1 MSLNIDIGSQALF
14 PSLPL
19 PEILV
24 NSDDYNRV
32 MLLAEKVS
40 MTMPYVSAYLERELN
55 RAEVCDPWNPA
66 GVSMG
71 HRVMFRLD
79 EEPLTRIGRLTYPN
93 RPFGEKGNVPILGPV
108 GAALIGMRRNSAIE
122 WLDEG
127 RTRTLTVLDYGW

>member
-1 MSLNIDIGSQALF
+1 
-14 PSLPL
+14 LPL

-32 MLLAEKVS
+32 MLLAERVS

-55 RAEVCDPWNPA
+55 RAEVCQPWDPA

-71 HRVMFRLD
+71 QRVMFRLD
-79 EEPLTRIGRLTYPN
+79 EEPVTRIGRLIYPN
-93 RPFGEKGNVPILGPV
+93 RAFGEKGNVPILGPV
-108 GAALIGMRRNSAIE
+108 GAALIGMHRNSSIE